1 MVKRKLIG
9 MVVCSVLLIGNCM
22 AGIPLGEFQ
31 ERLPEID
38 SLRSELTSINQ
49 KIGAQTEKA
58 GLNEKLLIM
67 EKLVGLLPIRR
78 PENMQRDDWED
89 IRDERSAL
97 SQDIVNLR
105 MQINAKSQGREEPN
119 RQDVYQPFT
128 SIDDVKRYINRIDRN
143 DPTVMEGLAGRV
155 DATIRYIL
163 TDNGGIFTPSAVPHG
178 EWRKAK
184 VLEILCEIE
193 NNFPRTRIAR
203 HCRSNIQNECLSGLT
218 EEGQRDFEEAKLL
231 LLAQCKT
238 WDEVSNR
245 YEVSPRADRE
255 VVKKKI
261 NVLCMQAR
269 EENPDAQRLV
279 EAFRTQEDFS
289 VFFSSGRNS

>member
-9 MVVCSVLLIGNCM
+9 MGVCSVLLIGNCM
-22 AGIPLGEFQ
+22 AGISSGEFQ
-31 ERLPEID
+31 ARLPEID
-38 SLRSELTSINQ
+38 DLRSQLTRINQ
-49 KIGAQTEKA
+49 KIWAQTEKA
-58 GLNEKLLIM
+58 DLNEKLSIM
-67 EKLVGLLPIRR
+67 ERLVGLFPIRR
-78 PENMQRDDWED
+78 PGDMSRDDWED

-105 MQINAKSQGREEPN
+105 MQINTGSQGREEPN

-143 DPTVMEGLAGRV
+143 DPTVMEDLTGRV

-163 TDNGGIFTPSAVPHG
+163 TDNGEIFTPSAVPHE

-184 VLEILCEIE
+184 VLEILYEIE
-193 NNFPRTRIAR
+193 NNFPKTRIAR
-203 HCRSNIQNECLSGLT
+203 RCRENIQNRCLSEVT
-218 EEGQRDFEEAKLL
+218 EAGQRDFEEVKLL
-231 LLAQCKT
+231 LLAQCRT

-255 VVKKKI
+255 VVKNNI
-261 NVLCMQAR
+261 HILRMQAR
-269 EENPDAQRLV
+269 EGNPGAQRLIEV
-279 EAFRTQEDFS
+279 FRTQEDFS